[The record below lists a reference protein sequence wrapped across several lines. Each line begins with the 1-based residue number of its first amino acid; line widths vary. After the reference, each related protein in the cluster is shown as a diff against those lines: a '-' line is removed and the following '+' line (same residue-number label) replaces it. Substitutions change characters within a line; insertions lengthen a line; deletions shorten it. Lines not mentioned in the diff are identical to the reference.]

1 MTSKKTLE
9 DFLSEVASAMER
21 LHAVESEL
29 ASAIDLIGCLQ
40 IENDDLKAKLKKYE
54 NESL

>member
-21 LHAVESEL
+21 LNSVESEL